1 MKSNKFL
8 IVSIVAAG
16 VAASVSLA
24 APEPGAGGQA
34 KLRPSH
40 ELLKQRQEQEAQ
52 KLAEKRHGMGL
63 PPLEEREIKYDDRK
77 KLGNLM
83 DRSSVLCLGGFWTL
97 VPKRAVIHIPAT
109 YKPRV
114 DGARS
119 GKLIPWPQFYAR
131 NRGWL
136 QTHSVS
142 ISEARGDAEMDP
154 KKVDVYKRSGR
165 VVVAV
170 CHNGPISVLPLKE
183 PEEPAA
189 GAVADAGAAK

>member
-1 MKSNKFL
+1 MKSNQFL
-8 IVSIVAAG
+8 IVCIMAAG
-16 VAASVSLA
+16 AAVSFA
-24 APEPGAGGQA
+24 APEPGDGAQA

-40 ELLKQRQEQEAQ
+40 ELLKQRQMQEAQ
-52 KLAEKRHGMGL
+52 KLAEKREGLGL
-63 PPLEEREIKYDDRK
+63 PVEEEREIKYDNRK

-97 VPKRAVIHIPAT
+97 VPKRAVIHVPPT
-109 YKPRV
+109 YKNRV

-119 GKLIPWPQFYAR
+119 GKLIPWPQFFAR

-142 ISEARGDAEMDP
+142 ISEARGDAVMDP

-183 PEEPAA
+183 PEQPA
-189 GAVADAGAAK
+189 GDAVADASAVK